1 VVSERTAY
9 LMRQLLS
16 QVVEAGTG
24 ISARIPG
31 YEVGGKTGTAD
42 KLGEDGRYTDITMAS
57 FVGLAPIDDPKIV
70 VAVVVDGPAF
80 EFRTGGLAATPAF
93 AQVME
98 QALHRLGVTPDAAAG

>member
-1 VVSERTAY
+1 MASTGRNEEYPVASHQVVSERTAY

-24 ISARIPG
+24 ISAQIPG

-57 FVGLAPIDDPKIV
+57 FVGSRPDRRSQDRGGRGGRRAGLRVPDR
-70 VAVVVDGPAF
+70 G
-80 EFRTGGLAATPAF
+80 TGGHA
-93 AQVME
+93 
-98 QALHRLGVTPDAAAG
+98 RLRRR